1 MCKTCTIWKY
11 VQIYK
16 HYQTATMEQAYLTYF
31 SLGVSI
37 KMNLLLFSPA
47 LLMLLMVRLGTLK
60 TIWHLTIC
68 AAPQVQHRILM
79 WTFHCLYYVNMND
92 KVKYSY
98 QVHNPSKF
106 CHYMYCIY
114 HSNCLILK
122 DELIVH
128 SYTCITLLHKSKFLH
143 LNFKS
148 KVQNNSNS

>member
-11 VQIYK
+11 VQIYNY
-16 HYQTATMEQAYLTYF
+16 YQTATMEQAYLTYF

-79 WTFHCLYYVNMND
+79 WTFHCLYYMNMND

-98 QVHNPSKF
+98 YVHIPQNF
-106 CHYMYCIY
+106 VITCTVFIIQ
-114 HSNCLILK
+114 NCLI
-122 DELIVH
+122 
-128 SYTCITLLHKSKFLH
+128 
-143 LNFKS
+143 
-148 KVQNNSNS
+148 

>member
-1 MCKTCTIWKY
+1 MCKTCTIWKC
-11 VQIYK
+11 VQILPNCNNGTSYF
-16 HYQTATMEQAYLTYF
+16 YLF

-98 QVHNPSKF
+98 RIT
-106 CHYMYCIY
+106 CIIPQNFVITCTVFIIQ
-114 HSNCLILK
+114 NCLILK
-122 DELIVH
+122 DELIVY
-128 SYTCITLLHKSKFLH
+128 SYTCITILHKSKFLH

-148 KVQNNSNS
+148 

>member
-1 MCKTCTIWKY
+1 MQIIKCIKICMCKTCTIWKY
-11 VQIYK
+11 VQIYNY
-16 HYQTATMEQAYLTYF
+16 YQTATMEQAYLTYF

-98 QVHNPSKF
+98 YVHIPQNF
-106 CHYMYCIY
+106 VITCTVFIIQ
-114 HSNCLILK
+114 NCLI
-122 DELIVH
+122 
-128 SYTCITLLHKSKFLH
+128 
-143 LNFKS
+143 
-148 KVQNNSNS
+148 